1 MHMNNYRRQ
10 FLYNLNQF
18 IHTYYIFLEPHGS
31 KKDFALATTTA
42 TAWTIRILNIGAFVC
57 FGAPI

>member
-31 KKDFALATTTA
+31 KTA
-42 TAWTIRILNIGAFVC
+42 TAWTIKTLNIGAFVC

>member
-1 MHMNNYRRQ
+1 MRMNIYRRQ

-18 IHTYYIFLEPHGS
+18 IHTYYIFLDHHGS
-31 KKDFALATTTA
+31 GKGFYAHDHHHNCVDNK
-42 TAWTIRILNIGAFVC
+42 ILNIGAFVC